1 MIIKDSSKSVS
12 IPRINIKEFNKFIEE
27 IVGVDSVKEIA
38 ENAFE
43 GCTNLKDIPSCNTS
57 IEESAPSNANAG
69 EI

>member
-38 ENAFE
+38 ENAT
-43 GCTNLKDIPSCNTS
+43 TN
-57 IEESAPSNANAG
+57 SNVSELDELCSG
-69 EI
+69 KSRLRRTKTKE

>member
-38 ENAFE
+38 ENAP
-43 GCTNLKDIPSCNTS
+43 TN
-57 IEESAPSNANAG
+57 SNASEFDELCSG
-69 EI
+69 ESRLRRTKTKE

>member
-38 ENAFE
+38 ENAP
-43 GCTNLKDIPSCNTS
+43 TN
-57 IEESAPSNANAG
+57 SNASELDELCSGNSRLRRTKTK
-69 EI
+69 E